1 MRILTIIF
9 LTLLPLFCAA
19 TPVQILNIQLLKQ
32 TQQSTRLTLDLSAPV
47 THNVFTLAS
56 PERLVIDLKNT
67 LLAKGLKNI
76 PTDQA
81 IIKNFRSALRNDHD
95 LRIVLDL
102 TASVHTKSFLLKPTG
117 KIGHRLVVDLSTT
130 PQTAKPDTITPITVN
145 PAKPPQPPTTVATPR
160 QAQGTA
166 RLPATGG
173 ITTVE
178 PQIVIAIDAGH
189 GGIDSGTVGQGG
201 TLEKEVALA
210 VAKELFALIA
220 NEPGMR
226 PVLIRNGDYFLGL
239 RRRVELARESK
250 ADLFISIHAD
260 AYPTS
265 NRVHGSTVY
274 MLSRSGASNEA
285 AQWLADKENSAD
297 LIGGIKLNDK
307 DELLATVLL
316 DLMQAGTLEASAR
329 VGSSVLKA
337 LQTVGNNHYTAVQQA
352 NFMVLRSPEI
362 PSILVETAFLSN
374 PEDEKNLNNP
384 DYRLHAAQAIF
395 EGMREYFTTHPQ
407 LNSLLAHRE

>member
-1 MRILTIIF
+1 LT
-9 LTLLPLFCAA
+9 P
-19 TPVQILNIQLLKQ
+19 

-67 LLAKGLKNI
+67 LLAKGLKSI
-76 PTDQA
+76 PADQA
-81 IIKNFRSALRNDHD
+81 MIKNFRSAPRNNHD

-102 TASVHTKSFLLKPTG
+102 AASVHTKSFLLKPTG
-117 KIGHRLVVDLSTT
+117 KIGYRLVVDLSTT
-130 PQTAKPDTITPITVN
+130 PQTAKTDTVVPVSMNT
-145 PAKPPQPPTTVATPR
+145 AKPPPPTTATATTR
-160 QAQGTA
+160 M
-166 RLPATGG
+166 PAMGG
-173 ITTVE
+173 ITTVQ
-178 PQIVIAIDAGH
+178 PQIVVAIDAGH

-220 NEPGMR
+220 NEPGIR

-297 LIGGIKLNDK
+297 LIGGVKLNDK

-337 LQTVGNNHYTAVQQA
+337 LKKVGNNHYTAVQQA

-374 PEDEKNLNNP
+374 PEDEKNLNNS
-384 DYRLHAAQAIF
+384 DYRLHTAQAIF

>member
-1 MRILTIIF
+1 MRILTIIL
-9 LTLLPLFCAA
+9 LTILPLFCSA

-32 TQQSTRLTLDLSAPV
+32 TPQSTRLTLDLSAPV
-47 THNVFTLAS
+47 THNIFTLAS

-67 LLAKGLKNI
+67 LIAKGLKSI

-81 IIKNFRSALRNDHD
+81 FIKNFRSAPRNDHD

-130 PQTAKPDTITPITVN
+130 PQTAKPDTVAPLTINI
-145 PAKPPQPPTTVATPR
+145 AKPPQPTVTAAT
-160 QAQGTA
+160 QM
-166 RLPATGG
+166 PAMGG
-173 ITTVE
+173 ITTVQ

-189 GGIDSGTVGQGG
+189 GGIDSGTNGPGG
-201 TLEKEVALA
+201 TLEKDIALA

-220 NEPGMR
+220 KEPGMR

-250 ADLFISIHAD
+250 ADIFISIHAD

-274 MLSRSGASNEA
+274 MLSHSGASSEA

-297 LIGGIKLNDK
+297 LIGGIKLNNK

-337 LQTVGNNHYTAVQQA
+337 LKKVGNNHYTAVQQA

-384 DYRLHAAQAIF
+384 DYRLRTAQAIF
-395 EGMREYFTTHPQ
+395 EGMREYFITHPQ